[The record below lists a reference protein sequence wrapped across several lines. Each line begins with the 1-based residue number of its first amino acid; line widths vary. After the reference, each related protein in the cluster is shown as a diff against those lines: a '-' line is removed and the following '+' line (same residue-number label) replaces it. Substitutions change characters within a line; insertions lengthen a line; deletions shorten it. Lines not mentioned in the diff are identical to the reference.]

1 MSAEKKSQIAGVN
14 PAIPPFQDI
23 RHTADIFSKQELA
36 TILDSIQDT
45 FYRTNKE
52 GVLIY
57 MSRSVKHLLGYDP
70 AELLGTRISD
80 LYVDPAGREDFLA
93 AFQASNGNIEG
104 YEAALYHKDGR
115 VIWVSTNA
123 HYYRDANGGILGLEG
138 LTRDVTQDILQK
150 QELNRLKSTLDE
162 TLDCVFMFEPDTLKF
177 FYFNEGAIKQ
187 VGYSSDELLQMTP
200 YDIKP
205 DYDEDQFRTLIQPLL
220 DGQKDS
226 TTFETIHRHKD
237 GHDLPVEIFL
247 QYIKPENEKPRF
259 VAIVRD
265 MSERIEAQERL
276 RHLAHH
282 DSLTN
287 LPNRLL
293 FMDRLGHALARRQS
307 GGEIAVLFMDLD
319 RFKVINDTL
328 GHATGDEIL
337 QLLAERMSNCVRK
350 GDTLARLSGDEF
362 AIILEDVASTEAVVL
377 VARHILD
384 ELTKPFIV
392 DGQDLFVTVSIGI
405 SMSPGDGEDSLTLLK
420 HADIAMYRA
429 KDLGRNTYRFYSPDM
444 SSKAFERLNLET
456 SLRYALEREQFRL
469 FYQPQFDVLTGKVVG
484 VEALLRWQHP
494 DLGLVVPNDFIPTL
508 EETGLIVAVGE
519 WVLYTACLQAMEWQK
534 KYDKNLRMSVNLSAH
549 QFNDAELSP
558 MVEYCLQRSGLSAS
572 TLELEITESV
582 IMQDKKRITKA
593 FQELEELGVRFAI
606 DDFGT
611 GYSSL
616 SYLKR
621 FPIDT
626 IKVDRTFVRDVCSD
640 ADDAA
645 IVSAIIAMARSLNME
660 VVAEGVESEG
670 QQNFLKNRDCF
681 VMQGFLLSEPVTADR
696 MDALLANNPTRAN

>member
-1 MSAEKKSQIAGVN
+1 
-14 PAIPPFQDI
+14 
-23 RHTADIFSKQELA
+23 
-36 TILDSIQDT
+36 
-45 FYRTNKE
+45 
-52 GVLIY
+52 
-57 MSRSVKHLLGYDP
+57 
-70 AELLGTRISD
+70 
-80 LYVDPAGREDFLA
+80 
-93 AFQASNGNIEG
+93 
-104 YEAALYHKDGR
+104 
-115 VIWVSTNA
+115 
-123 HYYRDANGGILGLEG
+123 
-138 LTRDVTQDILQK
+138 
-150 QELNRLKSTLDE
+150 
-162 TLDCVFMFEPDTLKF
+162 
-177 FYFNEGAIKQ
+177 
-187 VGYSSDELLQMTP
+187 MT
-200 YDIKP
+200 
-205 DYDEDQFRTLIQPLL
+205 
-220 DGQKDS
+220 
-226 TTFETIHRHKD
+226 
-237 GHDLPVEIFL
+237 
-247 QYIKPENEKPRF
+247 
-259 VAIVRD
+259 
-265 MSERIEAQERL
+265 
-276 RHLAHH
+276 
-282 DSLTN
+282 
-287 LPNRLL
+287 
-293 FMDRLGHALARRQS
+293 
-307 GGEIAVLFMDLD
+307 
-319 RFKVINDTL
+319 
-328 GHATGDEIL
+328 
-337 QLLAERMSNCVRK
+337 
-350 GDTLARLSGDEF
+350 
-362 AIILEDVASTEAVVL
+362 STEAVVS

-392 DGQDLFVTVSIGI
+392 GGQDLFVTASIGI

-519 WVLYTACLQAMEWQK
+519 WILYTACLQAMEWQK
-534 KYDKNLRMSVNLSAH
+534 KYDKKLRMSVNLSAH
-549 QFNDAELSP
+549 QFNDADLSP
-558 MVEYCLQRSGLSAS
+558 MVEYCLQRSGLPAS

-626 IKVDRTFVRDVCSD
+626 IKIDRTFVRDVCFD

-670 QQNFLKNRDCF
+670 QQDFLKTRDCF
-681 VMQGFLLSEPVTADR
+681 IMQGFLLGEPVTGER
-696 MDALLANNPTRAN
+696 MDALLANNPIRAN